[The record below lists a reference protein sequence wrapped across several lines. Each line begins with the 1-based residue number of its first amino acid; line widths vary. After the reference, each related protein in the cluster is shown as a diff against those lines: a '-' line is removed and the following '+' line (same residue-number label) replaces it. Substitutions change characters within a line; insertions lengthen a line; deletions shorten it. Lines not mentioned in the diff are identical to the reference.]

1 MKVLLVGEYNRAHK
15 FLKDAL
21 IKLDHEALVV
31 GLTDGFKKAE
41 VDIEIKN
48 NYDKGFRKKWRW
60 ILRKLFDYDLNSLD
74 VKRQIIELK
83 SSLSGYDVVQ
93 FINESPFIC
102 RPHIEQEIFD
112 LLREWNDKV
121 YLLSCG
127 TDHISVKYAYEQKYR
142 YSILTPYFEGRVP
155 KQDYSLGLKYLEPK
169 FKALHEHIYK
179 HINGVISS
187 DFDYFIPLQGHPKHL
202 GLIPHPI
209 DVDQI
214 KFRPLEISDK
224 IVIFHGINR
233 NNYYKKGNDIFDKA
247 LDIISLN
254 YSNKVEIITAENLP
268 YAEYIHAFDSAHV
281 LLDQIFAYDQGYN
294 ALEAMAKGKVV
305 FTGAEKEWLEHYDLE
320 KDMVAI
326 NALPNVDAIVNKLS
340 HLIDHPKELI
350 EISIRARAFVE
361 AHHHYVKCAERYLEV
376 WTSN

>member
-21 IKLDHEALVV
+21 IKLGHEALVV

-48 NYDKGFRKKWRW
+48 NYDEGFRKKWRW
-60 ILRKLFDYDLNSLD
+60 ILRKAFDYDLYSLD
-74 VKRQIIELK
+74 VKDQIKTLQPVI
-83 SSLSGYDVVQ
+83 SGYDVVQ

-112 LLREWNDKV
+112 MLRTWNEKIF
-121 YLLSCG
+121 LLSCG
-127 TDHISVKYAYEQKYR
+127 TDHISVKYAFEKKYR

-155 KQDYSLGLKYLEPK
+155 KHDYSLGLKYLEPK
-169 FKALHEHIYK
+169 FKALHDHIFQ

-187 DFDYFIPLQGHPKHL
+187 DFDYYIPLEGHPKHL

-209 DVDQI
+209 DVDHI
-214 KFRPLEISDK
+214 EYSPLNISDK

-233 NNYYKKGNDIFDKA
+233 NNYYKKGNDLFEKA
-247 LDIISLN
+247 LDIVNTKYREKI
-254 YSNKVEIITAENLP
+254 KIITAENLP
-268 YAEYIHAFDSAHV
+268 YSEYINAFDSAHI

-305 FTGAEKEWLEHYDLE
+305 FTGAEQEWLDHYRLE
-320 KDMVAI
+320 KDTVAI
-326 NALPNVDAIVNKLS
+326 NAVPEVEAIVNKLS
-340 HLIDHPKELI
+340 YLI
-350 EISIRARAFVE
+350 EHPEMLQEISKRARSFVE
-361 AHHHYVKCAERYLEV
+361 EHHHYMKCAERYLRV
-376 WTSN
+376 WSTN